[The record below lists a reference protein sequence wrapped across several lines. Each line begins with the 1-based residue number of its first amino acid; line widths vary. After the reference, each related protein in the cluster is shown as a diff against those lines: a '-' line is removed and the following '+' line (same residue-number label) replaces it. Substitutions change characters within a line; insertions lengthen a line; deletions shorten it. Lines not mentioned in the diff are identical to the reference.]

1 MLGVGMFPGDDFVTP
16 HLGRTFILREKG
28 PGWLWAGSQWAQH
41 SALLSMTQ
49 GHRAG
54 MPEGI
59 PKNTEFSQLLVYL
72 GIPERS
78 EFGFVFW
85 SFAFHWW
92 LIFFSPSCNC
102 DAESFGSGILL
113 SLGFS
118 TCWNELLFP
127 GKVTSHLSLSAK
139 PLFLVSPGVFLPQ
152 SHSLHSLSIE
162 FSLYLSKA
170 DFRDPTGSV
179 VAFRAMLLTWVLCRL
194 DALIRHWWFLSLLPL
209 LEWGENVWRKSESD
223 SEING

>member
-1 MLGVGMFPGDDFVTP
+1 MLGVGMFWGDDFVTP

-28 PGWLWAGSQWAQH
+28 PGWLGAGSHWAQH

-92 LIFFSPSCNC
+92 FIFFPLLVTVMLKVLAVATFCHWAFPHAGMSCFFQERWHLTFLFQLNHYFLFLLGFFSLNLIVCILYPLNFLCISPRLI
-102 DAESFGSGILL
+102 SGIPQDLWWL
-113 SLGFS
+113 SEP
-118 TCWNELLFP
+118 CC
-127 GKVTSHLSLSAK
+127 
-139 PLFLVSPGVFLPQ
+139 SPGFCAV
-152 SHSLHSLSIE
+152 
-162 FSLYLSKA
+162 
-170 DFRDPTGSV
+170 
-179 VAFRAMLLTWVLCRL
+179 
-194 DALIRHWWFLSLLPL
+194 
-209 LEWGENVWRKSESD
+209 
-223 SEING
+223 